1 MKIRGLVSKCR
12 TNIHT
17 WSLCLAGILPLTP
30 QTAMVEV
37 DGVNAPT
44 LCAALPARRLLVRL
58 NPAPFGL
65 TELSSVRLD
74 ASILQTGALCVA
86 GSVEGTSGGGWTEC
100 VLRPTA
106 SYVLTSR
113 WTVGSTM
120 LLTVAG
126 AQGFPP
132 VVRADVILSCLAQ
145 VDAEWTLAAMV
156 TTMESEVRMAC
167 ARRIDTNWTV
177 ESGVHITAS
186 TVPSVVLHGR
196 YADSTISLGLGIE
209 TAPTRVRI
217 VTMVPTSATVT
228 LGCSLAY
235 TARLGMSASLS
246 LCFVAW

>member
-44 LCAALPARRLLVRL
+44 LCAALPVHRLLVRL
-58 NPAPFGL
+58 DPAPFGL
-65 TELSSVRLD
+65 PELSSVRLD
-74 ASILQTGALCVA
+74 ASIVQNGTLCLA
-86 GSVEGTSGGGWTEC
+86 GSVSGSSGGGWTEF

-120 LLTVAG
+120 LLKVAG
-126 AQGFPP
+126 AQGFPA
-132 VVRADVILSCLAQ
+132 VVQADVMLSCLAH

-156 TTMESEVRMAC
+156 TTVESSVRMAC

-177 ESGVHITAS
+177 ESGLHITAS

-196 YADSTISLGLGIE
+196 YADPTISLGVGIE
-209 TAPTRVRI
+209 SAPTRLRI
-217 VTMVPTSATVT
+217 ATMIPTSTTFT
-228 LGCSLAY
+228 LGCSLEY
-235 TARLGMSASLS
+235 TAQLGMSASLS